1 MDTSQLPF
9 EVSEP
14 IRELIKQ
21 VEQLARTEIRLRE
34 GEFNRFDQPA
44 SAQGGFDHWM
54 PHVTV
59 NRLRRNEFDEHA
71 LAHELLHIKR
81 FLGGAP
87 ILETPDA
94 LTGINSVDAE
104 NRKAFVDDVTN
115 QIEHIAIFPELEKF
129 GFDPHE
135 NVERWKA
142 HQIESLR
149 DPHGKQFG
157 PVDRSWLAIKV
168 GLGEFLGRSVEMKA
182 AYREAIRQV
191 APAAIDEGD
200 EIAGLIRRYGVAKPY
215 NLRRLYEQMLRTAE
229 VPRRALL
236 LKELNFSSKNET
248 LTPFPP

>member
-9 EVSEP
+9 ELSEP
-14 IRELIKQ
+14 IRELINKI
-21 VEQLARTEIRLRE
+21 EQLAQTEIRLRE
-34 GEFNRFDQPA
+34 GEFNRFDEP
-44 SAQGGFDHWM
+44 SSVQGGFDQWM

-59 NRLRRNEFDEHA
+59 NRLRRSEFDEHG

-135 NVERWKA
+135 EAEGWKA
-142 HQIESLR
+142 RQIEDLR
-149 DPHGKQFG
+149 DPSGKQFG

-168 GLGEFLGRSVEMKA
+168 GVGEFLGRSVEMKA

-191 APAAIDEGD
+191 VPAAIEQGD

-215 NLRRLYEQMLRTAE
+215 NLRRLYEKMLRTAG
-229 VPRRALL
+229 VPKRSLL
-236 LKELNFSSKNET
+236 LKELSFSSKNET